1 MTDPPVLPGPPQEP
15 QLPEDDP
22 RTHLVQRVRS
32 ALMVL
37 PGFFE
42 FGTHFE
48 GIDATDLFSLNSV
61 LGASI
66 EGQVVRT
73 LNKMRNEWDP
83 DEQWTG
89 YRFVRQSQTFPDVLL
104 ARQGAGPFAIAMGI
118 ELKGWYLLSKEGVGS
133 FRFQVTPAACSIFDL
148 IMIVP
153 WRLSN
158 IMSGTPVAS
167 EPWVASALYA
177 AELRNHWWQYVRET
191 KYPLGIIH
199 PADVQPYPTKDM
211 SILDVPEYD
220 GGGNFGRL
228 PRVVGLMTDFVAA
241 AKTQEALGIPISD
254 WISFLQLHSENSDP
268 EATAE
273 YLLQELRS
281 GTQARSE
288 EAAQQVLLHL
298 GELVRLLAP
307 GSAT

>member
-104 ARQGAGPFAIAMGI
+104 ARQGAGTFAIAMG
-118 ELKGWYLLSKEGVGS
+118 
-133 FRFQVTPAACSIFDL
+133 
-148 IMIVP
+148 
-153 WRLSN
+153 
-158 IMSGTPVAS
+158 
-167 EPWVASALYA
+167 
-177 AELRNHWWQYVRET
+177 
-191 KYPLGIIH
+191 
-199 PADVQPYPTKDM
+199 
-211 SILDVPEYD
+211 
-220 GGGNFGRL
+220 
-228 PRVVGLMTDFVAA
+228 
-241 AKTQEALGIPISD
+241 
-254 WISFLQLHSENSDP
+254 
-268 EATAE
+268 
-273 YLLQELRS
+273 
-281 GTQARSE
+281 
-288 EAAQQVLLHL
+288 
-298 GELVRLLAP
+298 
-307 GSAT
+307 